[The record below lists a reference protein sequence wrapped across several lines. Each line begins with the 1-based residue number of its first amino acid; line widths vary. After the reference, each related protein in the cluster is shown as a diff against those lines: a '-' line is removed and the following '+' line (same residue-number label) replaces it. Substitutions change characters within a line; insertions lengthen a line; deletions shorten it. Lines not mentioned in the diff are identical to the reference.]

1 VCTGAHHAQIST
13 TATIT
18 LCIEWKD
25 GRLLSSGADRKL
37 AVRYHDLLVETMLF
51 CINKLAKT
59 GAYTALMEFSSKVL
73 GSSIDAR
80 AHTRTHFLLFLFSS
94 LSSRSLEAVH

>member
-1 VCTGAHHAQIST
+1 MPIAHHQIRRRHDSWSPV
-13 TATIT
+13 
-18 LCIEWKD
+18 EWKD

-73 GSSIDAR
+73 GALPITLRSPPP
-80 AHTRTHFLLFLFSS
+80 RTHT
-94 LSSRSLEAVH
+94 AH

>member
-1 VCTGAHHAQIST
+1 MPIAHHQIRRRRHDSWSRV
-13 TATIT
+13 
-18 LCIEWKD
+18 EWKD

-73 GSSIDAR
+73 GALPMTLAFTPSPHSYCP
-80 AHTRTHFLLFLFSS
+80 LMSY
-94 LSSRSLEAVH
+94 